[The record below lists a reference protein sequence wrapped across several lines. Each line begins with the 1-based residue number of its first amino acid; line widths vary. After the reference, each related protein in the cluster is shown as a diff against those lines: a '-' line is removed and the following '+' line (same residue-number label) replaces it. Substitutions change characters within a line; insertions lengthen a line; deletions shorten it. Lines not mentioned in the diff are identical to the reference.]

1 MNQPIF
7 WSLAILGLF
16 IWLMFRPFSTAP
28 WKIMGAFGLL
38 LMAHPIT
45 IAALRAS
52 DRAYPLKYDYVLQAT
67 DVSLGITAFQ
77 IARLFTPF
85 DRTVLYAVY
94 DSMNAAMVAWFGVHI
109 VMRGGESRKLL
120 YTYFILFLVGA
131 SLYGVVPAMGPRYA
145 FSDAFPFGD
154 PQTTARPAAL
164 AGYPNAMPSL
174 HLATALAL
182 VLFSKRNRWLLSLSI
197 AFLVGT
203 IAATLA
209 FEHYVIDL
217 VVAVPFACFAVE
229 LAYGRLVLSAWYLG
243 GVLVWL
249 GLIRFASL
257 ELIGHPWL
265 LRFMAVL
272 TISLGVRAVSL
283 RWLDDPAE
291 PVPDL
296 ENVVIGTNC

>member
-1 MNQPIF
+1 MNQPLF

-16 IWLMFRPFSTAP
+16 IWLMFRPFATAP

-38 LMAHPIT
+38 LLAHPIT

-52 DRAYPLKYDYVLQAT
+52 DKAYPLKYDYVLQSI
-67 DVSLGITAFQ
+67 DVALGITAFQ
-77 IARLFTPF
+77 VARLFTPF
-85 DRTVLYAVY
+85 DRTILYAVY
-94 DSMNAAMVAWFGVHI
+94 DSMNAAMVAWYGVHV

-145 FSDAFPFGD
+145 FSETFPMGN
-154 PQTTARPAAL
+154 PQGSGHPAAL

-182 VLFSKRNRWLLSLSI
+182 VLFHNRNRWLLSLSL
-197 AFLVGT
+197 AFLVGS

-217 VVAVPFACFAVE
+217 VVGVPFPCFAVE
-229 LAYGRLVLSAWYLG
+229 LAYGRLVSSARYMG
-243 GVLVWL
+243 CVLVWL
-249 GLIRFASL
+249 GLIRFASAGL
-257 ELIGHPWL
+257 VGHPWL
-265 LRFMAVL
+265 LRFLAVF
-272 TISLGVRAVSL
+272 TVSLGVRAIFR
-283 RWLDDPAE
+283 RWREDPRE
-291 PVPDL
+291 R
-296 ENVVIGTNC
+296 